1 MAKDRALGIRI
12 RELRRRQGLTQRA
25 LCEALELKAS
35 TLSQYES
42 GQRTPDDAIKARI
55 ADFFGVSLDYLLGR
69 DEFIQPALEKGEP
82 FPVTV
87 MDDSLKNLGVVR
99 FSRLQVQEGA
109 PVEDGQLALV
119 AFKDGRTLV
128 RRLERKNGWVLL
140 IAENGAY
147 ETLMVRPRDVE
158 ILGRVTH
165 ALLPLG
171 REKGKKSER

>member
-1 MAKDRALGIRI
+1 MKMRKGACVPFPEKLCEGYARQAHSIIANVGADKLLDLFKSFILAHDEPLFFILELPINRSYEIGIRSGVN
-12 RELRRRQGLTQRA
+12 EGLHKDIYYIDGCAQT
-25 LCEALELKAS
+25 EAMGIIEPAS
-35 TLSQYES
+35 YTHL
-42 GQRTPDDAIKARI
+42 
-55 ADFFGVSLDYLLGR
+55 
-69 DEFIQPALEKGEP
+69 
-82 FPVTV
+82 
-87 MDDSLKNLGVVR
+87 
-99 FSRLQVQEGA
+99 EGA

-171 REKGKKSER
+171 REKGKKSEH

>member
-42 GQRTPDDAIKARI
+42 GQRTPDDASKARI
-55 ADFFGVSLDYLLGR
+55 ADFFGVSLDYL
-69 DEFIQPALEKGEP
+69 LEKGEP

-171 REKGKKSER
+171 REKGKKSEH